1 MANFSNIVLFNF
13 PIKIIKSFI
22 ILACL
27 LIVSFSSLSD
37 DNLDQARKL
46 FIDGKYKNAMKE
58 ASKYDSAEAKILE
71 SRILSIYTHFNL
83 KDKIAEEN
91 FLKSYEIAKSAIKID
106 PNNDNAYVEAAHSL
120 GRYGQKI
127 GIMAAIT
134 KGIADR
140 VKRYLDK
147 SLEINSNN
155 ILANLSK
162 GIWHAEIIN
171 QAGKTVAKAV
181 YGARVNSAIIHFEK
195 VKSLQNSNEIGVLY
209 ELAYGYSLLNEDIYL
224 KQAKILV
231 EELIEIEPFSDMDKL
246 YKNKGLLL
254 LEVLP

>member
-1 MANFSNIVLFNF
+1 MANFSKIVLFNL
-13 PIKIIKSFI
+13 PVQIIKTLI
-22 ILACL
+22 ILAFL
-27 LIVSFSSLSD
+27 LIVSFSSLSE
-37 DNLDQARKL
+37 DNLDKARNL
-46 FIDGKYKNAMKE
+46 FINGEYINAIKE

-71 SRILSIYTHFNL
+71 SRILSIYTNFYL
-83 KDKIAEEN
+83 KDKVAEES
-91 FLKSYEIAKSAIKID
+91 FLKSYEIAKSAIKIN

-140 VKRYLDK
+140 VKKYLNRA
-147 SLEINSNN
+147 LEINPTN

-181 YGARVNSAIIHFEK
+181 YGAKVNNAIEHFEI
-195 VKSLQNSNEIGVLY
+195 VQNQKESKEIGILY

-224 KQAKILV
+224 DKSKTLIK
-231 EELIEIEPFSDMDKL
+231 ELLDLPPISDMDTL
-246 YKNKGLLL
+246 YIKKSLSL

>member
-1 MANFSNIVLFNF
+1 MANFSKIVLINF
-13 PIKIIKSFI
+13 PIKIIKSLR

-27 LIVSFSSLSD
+27 FIVSFYSLSD
-37 DNLDQARKL
+37 DNLDQARNL
-46 FIDGKYKNAMKE
+46 FIDGKYKNAIKE

-71 SRILSIYTHFNL
+71 SRILSIFTHFYL

-91 FLKSYEIAKSAIKID
+91 FLKSYEIAKGAIKIS

-147 SLEINSNN
+147 ALEINSNN

-171 QAGKTVAKAV
+171 QAGKTLAKTV

-195 VKSLQNSNEIGVLY
+195 VKSHQNSHEIGVLY

-224 KQAKILV
+224 NQAKVLV
-231 EELIEIEPFSDMDKL
+231 EELIEIEPVSDMDEL
-246 YKNKGLLL
+246 YIKKGLML

>member
-1 MANFSNIVLFNF
+1 MANFSKIVLFNF
-13 PIKIIKSFI
+13 LIKIITSLI

-27 LIVSFSSLSD
+27 LIVSYSSISN
-37 DNLDQARKL
+37 DNLDEARNL
-46 FIDGKYKNAMKE
+46 FIDGKYKNAIKE
-58 ASKYDSAEAKILE
+58 ASKYNYAEAKILE
-71 SRILSIYTHFNL
+71 SRILSIYTHFYL

-91 FLKSYEIAKSAIKID
+91 FLKSYEIAKGAIKIS

-147 SLEINSNN
+147 ALEINSNN

-195 VKSLQNSNEIGVLY
+195 VKSHQNSNEIGVLY

-224 KQAKILV
+224 NQAKSIVEDLV
-231 EELIEIEPFSDMDKL
+231 EMDPLSDMDKI
-246 YKNKGLLL
+246 YIKKGMML
-254 LEVLP
+254 LEVLS